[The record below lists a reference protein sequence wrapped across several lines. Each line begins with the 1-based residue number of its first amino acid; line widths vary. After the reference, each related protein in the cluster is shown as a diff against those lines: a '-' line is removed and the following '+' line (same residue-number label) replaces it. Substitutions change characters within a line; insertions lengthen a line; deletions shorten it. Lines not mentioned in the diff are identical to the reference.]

1 MQTENTV
8 VVKRRV
14 GRPKGKHVDWSKVG
28 LLYKHHSDR
37 EIAEKLDCSIP
48 AVCIR
53 RNKAI
58 AVERAKGT
66 EDNDNNYI
74 FVGNKKNGTKP
85 RKRASTVAEVIPVAK

>member
-1 MQTENTV
+1 METQNTQ
-8 VVKRRV
+8 VVKRGV

-37 EIAEKLDCSIP
+37 EIAAKLDCSIP

-58 AVERAKGT
+58 AAERAKGT
-66 EDNDNNYI
+66 KDEDNSYI
-74 FVGNKKNGTKP
+74 FVGNIKRGTKP
-85 RKRASTVAEVIPVAK
+85 RKRAASVEVIPVAE